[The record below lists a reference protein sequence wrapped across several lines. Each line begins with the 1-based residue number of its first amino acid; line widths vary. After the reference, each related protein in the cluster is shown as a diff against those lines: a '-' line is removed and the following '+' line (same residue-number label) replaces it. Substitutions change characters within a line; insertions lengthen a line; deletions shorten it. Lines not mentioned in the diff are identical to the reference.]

1 MLEYMDLPTT
11 TGTYEGMLLPIVLD
25 DDPGDLDTFE
35 LYYGEPTGTYEDM
48 CDKLEIPFNERT
60 FKERED

>member
-1 MLEYMDLPTT
+1 MMF
-11 TGTYEGMLLPIVLD
+11 D
-25 DDPGDLDTFE
+25 DDYDYDYIDNSFNL
-35 LYYGEPTGTYEDM
+35 LYGEPTRTYEDM

>member
-1 MLEYMDLPTT
+1 MIY
-11 TGTYEGMLLPIVLD
+11 D
-25 DDPGDLDTFE
+25 DIDTFIS
-35 LYYGEPTGTYEDM
+35 LYGEPTGTYEDM